1 MKHTHNKTTQLP
13 RSYITYLALIAGTLC
28 SSAPLAKADYE
39 SEILSE
45 NPLAYFRFNDG
56 VATDDVDA
64 ATNLGSLGATGR
76 GSYSTTIVH
85 NVTGALAA
93 GTNAAGRV
101 VNSGM
106 SVLYQP
112 ALNNQGSFTVEVWL
126 KPSVASTPGLTCAIA
141 SVNVASPR
149 MGWLI
154 YQGTDTAGF
163 NFRTYNKNATST
175 AVSISSG
182 DAGGNN
188 PVLNT
193 SSWYHVAAVWDDTA
207 KVGKI
212 YVNGV
217 LEATSP
223 VITVTGT
230 ATREYEANTDQS
242 FTIGAR
248 SDGAF
253 AWAGDVDEPAY
264 YNTALSDSQIAAHYN
279 NGVNASPPVSYDTA
293 VLADSPVGYWRLGE
307 PVFVPRTPPVADNS
321 GSLGNSADGGYVG
334 GAKNTLTGPD
344 SASGFLG
351 FGASN
356 SALALKT
363 GNGNVATAL
372 ALLSNRSKF
381 TVTGWVKRGATKSTR
396 GGYFGQNDTL
406 EFGDAGSGTLVEAW
420 NSAAGQLVTTAPYPI
435 PDNTW
440 GQITYTADG
449 TSVRL
454 YINGVQVTSLSGNIS
469 NYGSSPFNFNIG
481 GGGVFNATG
490 DYFLGEIDEVAV
502 FDKALSTGRVKQL
515 YDVAVGTIPP
525 TVALAPTITP
535 GNVVAE
541 GLPYTLTV
549 DPAGTPPFT
558 YQWKKGGIAIP
569 GAESITYTV
578 PNAVANSPAID
589 PFEYTCEVTNSYGS
603 VTSPSLFVY
612 VTPALVWD
620 GTDTNPT
627 FWDVATTANWKPF
640 SGGAVTTYSNDF
652 SVVFSDAAVGTNVAL
667 TADVEPQSV
676 LFSNN
681 AKNITL
687 TSSANGIGGATGI
700 SKTGT
705 GNVTILSNNY
715 FTGSTSVSAGTLTI
729 GNGTDGAIAAASN
742 LSVTGGSLDFN
753 FPDAGVFGNPGVISA
768 GQLRF
773 SGTGSLTLSGASAL
787 TGNGTEVFDR
797 AGVVSVGRPN
807 QVKNVS
813 ILQGEV
819 VFNGSQEANRL
830 AVNAN
835 VTVAPGAAMT
845 IRGVNALPTAAN
857 SANIT
862 LNQSILKVVT
872 NNGSHGHLLNL
883 TLNQGT
889 IVLASDAGGAYN
901 GESFQLNGDVTV
913 TGSAASTITF
923 DGSANAS
930 NSGVAIKGTRIFDVA
945 NVTGDTNADLIIA
958 AELEAPDDGLG
969 NLTKNGNGTMFF
981 ASGIA
986 HSYPGTTNIAA
997 GTLVGTGSVA
1007 GPLVLGASSS
1017 LEIGNGIGS
1026 FAAKDTT
1033 INGTLEL
1040 DINGTTADLLSVN
1053 GNLSLAGG
1061 STIHIDAIAPTANYY
1076 ILCGYTGTLV
1086 DSGVTVTGVPSGY
1099 NLVFG
1104 FNSILISKSA
1114 NFSPTMTIIP
1124 SGTPTILSTNNFDA
1138 SDGSFAVSDTV
1149 SAQTDW
1155 TYSAGSWRSN
1165 GQSDAFGSNNVSY
1178 LTSPA
1183 YTLTQSGTVELTF
1196 SHRHSFEFYAPADS
1210 YDAGVV
1216 ELSVNGAAF
1225 QRVPLSAFTQNGYN
1239 GTVMLGTSISLAGQQ
1254 AFIGNSAGHPG
1265 FITSKCKLVAGQPGD
1280 TVRFRFMSASDNN
1293 TSGDL
1298 TPAGWEVDSYE
1309 IKEGAGIGG
1318 SISWPLGI
1326 LEYSDNLQPPW
1337 TTIGSGG
1344 GPIYFDPSL
1353 APKRFYRIKP

>member
-13 RSYITYLALIAGTLC
+13 RSYITYLALMAGTLC

-45 NPLAYFRFNDG
+45 NPLAYFRFNDS
-56 VATDDVDA
+56 VATDGLDA
-64 ATNLGSLGATGR
+64 TIATNLGSLGVAGNGSFEGVYSRGVSGAITGNTAISFSQAVATDINYL
-76 GSYSTTIVH
+76 GSVVIP
-85 NVTGALAA
+85 N
-93 GTNAAGRV
+93 NAA
-101 VNSGM
+101 
-106 SVLYQP
+106 
-112 ALNNQGSFTVEVWL
+112 LNPSHTAENPFTVECWV
-126 KPSVASTPGLTCAIA
+126 KPKNNVSTLLSPLCSMTGAPGRAGYMIYQNANAWQLRLGNSTATAAALVLNGPANSVTANTWQHVAFTYTGGANGTAILYVNG
-141 SVNVASPR
+141 VNVASSAVT
-149 MGWLI
+149 
-154 YQGTDTAGF
+154 GTGYEANSTDPFRIGAF
-163 NFRTYNKNATST
+163 NALNRTFDGT
-175 AVSISSG
+175 V
-182 DAGGNN
+182 DE
-188 PVLNT
+188 
-193 SSWYHVAAVWDDTA
+193 VAFFT
-207 KVGKI
+207 
-212 YVNGV
+212 GV
-217 LEATSP
+217 LSPSRLLARYNEATSNP
-223 VITVTGT
+223 AG
-230 ATREYEANTDQS
+230 YEA
-242 FTIGAR
+242 
-248 SDGAF
+248 
-253 AWAGDVDEPAY
+253 
-264 YNTALSDSQIAAHYN
+264 H
-279 NGVNASPPVSYDTA
+279 
-293 VLADSPVGYWRLGE
+293 VLADSPVGYWRLNE
-307 PVFVPRTPPVADNS
+307 APFVPRTPPIAANA
-321 GSLGNSADGGYVG
+321 GSLSTSAN
-334 GAKNTLTGPD
+334 GAYFAGSKNTNTGPS

-351 FGASN
+351 FGATN
-356 SALALKT
+356 SALSLQT
-363 GNGNVATAL
+363 GNGHVGTAL
-372 ALLSNRSKF
+372 ALLSNRSQF

-406 EFGDAGSGTLVEAW
+406 EFGDAGSGTLIEAW
-420 NSAAGQLVTTAPYPI
+420 NSAAGQLITTAPYPI
-435 PDNTW
+435 PDDTW

-449 TSVRL
+449 TAVRL
-454 YINGVQVTSLSGNIS
+454 YINGVQVASATGAIT
-469 NYGSSPFNFNIG
+469 NYGASAFNFNIG

-490 DYFLGEIDEVAV
+490 DYFRGDIDKVAV

-558 YQWKKGGIAIP
+558 YQWKKGGVAIL

-578 PNAVANSPAID
+578 PSAVANSPVVD
-589 PFEYTCEVTNSYGS
+589 PFDYTCEVTNSYGS

-620 GTDTNPT
+620 GTDGTNPT
-627 FWDVATTANWKPF
+627 FWDVATTANWKPL

-652 SVVFSDAAVGTNVAL
+652 SVVFSDAAIGTNVAL

-742 LSVTGGSLDFN
+742 LSVTGGNLDFN

-797 AGVVSVGRPN
+797 AGVVNVGRPN

-872 NNGSHGHLLNL
+872 NSGSHGHLFNL
-883 TLNQGT
+883 ALNQGT
-889 IVLASDAGGAYN
+889 ILLASDAGGAYN

-930 NSGVAIKGTRIFDVA
+930 NSGVAIKGTRIFDVP
-945 NVTGDTNADLIIA
+945 NVTSNANADLVIN
-958 AELEAPDDGLG
+958 AELEAPDDNLG
-969 NLTKNGNGTMFF
+969 NLTK
-981 ASGIA
+981 
-986 HSYPGTTNIAA
+986 
-997 GTLVGTGSVA
+997 
-1007 GPLVLGASSS
+1007 
-1017 LEIGNGIGS
+1017 IG
-1026 FAAKDTT
+1026 
-1033 INGTLEL
+1033 NGTLEL
-1040 DINGTTADLLSVN
+1040 AGSIAHSIPGTTTISAGTLLATGSLN
-1053 GNLSLAGG
+1053 GPLV
-1061 STIHIDAIAPTANYY
+1061 IAPTSHL
-1076 ILCGYTGTLV
+1076 ILGSGTTTFAARATTLDGVYHCDINAASSDKLVVTGDLTLGAGSSIEITAV
-1086 DSGVTVTGVPSGY
+1086 SPTAPFFVIATHTGNITNNGVTVTGVPSGY
-1099 NLVFG
+1099 EVVTG
-1104 FNSILISKSA
+1104 FNSIMISKTS
-1114 NFSPTMTIIP
+1114 NFGVTFTPIASEGVSTIA
-1124 SGTPTILSTNNFDA
+1124 T
-1138 SDGSFAVSDTV
+1138 SDFTGSNGGFTV
-1149 SAQTDW
+1149 SASVSAETDW
-1155 TYSAGSWRSN
+1155 TYVDGSWRSN
-1165 GQSDAFGSNNVSY
+1165 GQSTSFGGDNSSY
-1178 LTSPA
+1178 LTSPV
-1183 YTLTQSGTVELTF
+1183 YTLTKNGVYNFKFL
-1196 SHRHSFEFYAPADS
+1196 HRHSFE
-1210 YDAGVV
+1210 AGFDGGALEV
-1216 ELSVNGAAF
+1216 SVNGA
-1225 QRVPLSAFTQNGYN
+1225 PFTHVTSFTKNGYN
-1239 GTVMLGTSISLAGQQ
+1239 GALGDVGTTLTGKTCFVA
-1254 AFIGNSAGHPG
+1254 NSAGHPA
-1265 FITSKCKLVAGQPGD
+1265 FIETIHAGIGSAGNTLQ
-1280 TVRFRFMSASDNN
+1280 FRFLSASDNN
-1293 TSGDL
+1293 TVGDL
-1298 TPAGWEVDSYE
+1298 TPAGWEIDSFE
-1309 IKEGAGIGG
+1309 LRESVPNGA
-1318 SISWPLGI
+1318 SITWPLGI

-1337 TTIGSGG
+1337 TSLGTGG
-1344 GPIYFDPSL
+1344 GPLLIDTSV
-1353 APKRFYRIKP
+1353 APKRFFRVKP